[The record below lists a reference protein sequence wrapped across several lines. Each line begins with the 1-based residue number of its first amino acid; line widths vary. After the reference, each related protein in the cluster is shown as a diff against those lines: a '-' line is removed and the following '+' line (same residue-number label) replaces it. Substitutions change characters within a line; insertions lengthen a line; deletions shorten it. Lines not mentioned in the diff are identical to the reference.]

1 MKELSPASKPASA
14 AFPKPRAGDLSSRRQ
29 FLYGL
34 GATLGSVAFSSL
46 LAEETNPKR
55 GNNPLSPKAGHFP
68 ARARRCIFLVM
79 EGGPSHIDTFD
90 PKPKLAELH
99 LKQFQR
105 YGKRNS
111 AMETGRRYYV
121 QSPFSFGKYGQSGA
135 DMSVHW
141 KHLQTV
147 ADEICFYRGC
157 QVDSVNHPTAQYQ
170 LNTSNRFGGDPAI
183 GAWTTYGLGTLNQ
196 NLPGYIVLP
205 ETAFPQGGSGN
216 WTNGFLPAGYQ
227 GVPLRPQ
234 GTPILDLQP
243 PDGIT
248 PGHQKANLKLLQTLN
263 ESHRQRHPWH
273 QNLAARMDNYELA
286 FRMQAEVP
294 GLLDISQ
301 EDQRT
306 LEMYGID
313 KEPTDHFGRKCLLAR
328 RFVEKGVRFVQC
340 FHATWDSHDFIERA
354 HGALIPQVDQ
364 PIAAL
369 IRDLRDRGLLDETL
383 VIWGGE
389 FGRSP
394 DNGIRG
400 GIAYGRDHNPKA
412 MTFWLAG
419 GGVNAGHT
427 IGATDEIGAT
437 AVSQIHPIRDLHV
450 TILRLL
456 GLDDNRLTFF
466 HAGRFKQL
474 SQFGGQVIRP
484 LLA

>member
-1 MKELSPASKPASA
+1 
-14 AFPKPRAGDLSSRRQ
+14 
-29 FLYGL
+29 
-34 GATLGSVAFSSL
+34 
-46 LAEETNPKR
+46 
-55 GNNPLSPKAGHFP
+55 
-68 ARARRCIFLVM
+68 
-79 EGGPSHIDTFD
+79 
-90 PKPKLAELH
+90 
-99 LKQFQR
+99 
-105 YGKRNS
+105 
-111 AMETGRRYYV
+111 
-121 QSPFSFGKYGQSGA
+121 
-135 DMSVHW
+135 
-141 KHLQTV
+141 
-147 ADEICFYRGC
+147 
-157 QVDSVNHPTAQYQ
+157 
-170 LNTSNRFGGDPAI
+170 
-183 GAWTTYGLGTLNQ
+183 
-196 NLPGYIVLP
+196 
-205 ETAFPQGGSGN
+205 
-216 WTNGFLPAGYQ
+216 
-227 GVPLRPQ
+227 
-234 GTPILDLQP
+234 
-243 PDGIT
+243 
-248 PGHQKANLKLLQTLN
+248 
-263 ESHRQRHPWH
+263 
-273 QNLAARMDNYELA
+273 MDNYELA

-354 HGALIPQVDQ
+354 HGALIPQVDR

-427 IGATDEIGAT
+427 IGDTDEIGAT